1 MKIKSAVEKSI
12 QALKREPVFI
22 LLAGLTAGML
32 SSVTLG
38 ILYPVM
44 AAGLANVVIK
54 TSAGEK
60 ADFQELFKF
69 MNMLAPMF
77 GLGLL
82 MFLMSA
88 AGLIFILFPGLI
100 IMALFVYAP
109 YYMAFENQG
118 IMDSLKLSAK
128 AVIANSLMGHVVIVL
143 VLWLVNLIGIQILV
157 GWVLTFPLTV
167 GFLYY
172 LFEQTKKAGSLAAQ
186 QLSSSEEPAD
196 GKVD

>member
-1 MKIKSAVEKSI
+1 MKIKLAVEKPI
-12 QALKREPVFI
+12 QALKKEPVFI

-44 AAGLANVVIK
+44 AAGLSNVIIK

-60 ADFQELFKF
+60 TDFQDLFKF
-69 MNMLAPMF
+69 MNLLAPMF

-82 MFLMSA
+82 IFLMSA
-88 AGLIFILFPGLI
+88 AGLVFIIFPGLV

-109 YYMAFENQG
+109 YYMAFENKG

-128 AVIANSLMGHVVIVL
+128 AVVANNLMGHVVIVL
-143 VLWLVNLIGIQILV
+143 VLWLVNLIGIQILI

-167 GFLYY
+167 GFLYF
-172 LFEQTKKAGSLAAQ
+172 LFEQTREAGSTEAQ
-186 QLSSSEEPAD
+186 L
-196 GKVD
+196 K